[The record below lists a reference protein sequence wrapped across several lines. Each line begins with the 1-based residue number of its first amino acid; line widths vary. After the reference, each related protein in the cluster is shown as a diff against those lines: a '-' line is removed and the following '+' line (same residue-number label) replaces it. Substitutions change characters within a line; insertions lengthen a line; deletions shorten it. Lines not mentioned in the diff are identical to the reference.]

1 MKKRATIFWSMI
13 LCFIMVCN
21 TILATD
27 GVTVNAEEET
37 VTIYFVDTTNEKWI
51 QNDSA
56 AIVLIDNSH
65 NHKTYDM
72 ELTGECTWSVKVPK
86 SAKNITFNRYDQ
98 SKKNQW
104 NSWSAGGREE
114 NNTYYVEGS
123 EYGYWGVKEEAG
135 FQAGDI
141 IYLDVTE
148 FTEWVDKSETTLY
161 INFSAATKEDNSGQD
176 IIIASADHTLYNP
189 YQPLTEVE
197 ENVYKYT
204 VTKENAGKQNLRFW
218 RGNDTILWNCS
229 CLMKYEDYT
238 NGNNCIK
245 VTGWNNN
252 GKVKKYV
259 KASQPDMDIG
269 EIYFQ
274 KLNSGNIEINND
286 NGIVY
291 EKNQILVSA
300 LPGLEKTVMED
311 ILAEIGGQ
319 IVGYIELTND
329 YQIEFNKS
337 KSYDELMNL
346 VSYFES
352 FSFIES
358 ASLNTVLENES
369 EAKTNDEYYEG
380 DSWDEENP
388 DGNNWGLEA
397 LKIPSA
403 WELSNE
409 DNEISVGVI
418 DSEFDMNHPDV
429 SFEMVFNN
437 PAQINNIHG
446 TQVAGIIAATRN
458 NNYGIAGVLNNV
470 KLYGYTIG
478 YENGKMFDYITVME
492 YKYALAL
499 LIGNNVKVVNISQNT
514 GRLQG
519 FAASHGNENA
529 KNYIKTNADILGE
542 FLHKLELAGYDFF
555 IAVAAGNVNKLCYCA
570 DKNDLYGYH
579 DYDEKKDNLQDMI
592 QGGALAYNNH
602 FLNAIELE
610 SVKSRIITV
619 GSIGFTYLSQKKYV
633 YSDFSNI
640 GERVDVC
647 APGEKILSTI
657 PNGKK
662 SSIGVDGFDNN
673 RGTSFATPY
682 ISGIAGLLYQ
692 KNPTLNAYAIKKI
705 ICNNF
710 STKISG
716 NNGETYK
723 LPDAYKCM
731 KAAAN
736 YNSDD
741 NIGSVPTGVLVGTIK
756 NIGNNPVKD
765 AKLTAYRVSTGES
778 NLENYFACA
787 KTDKNGNYDFV
798 LEQGTY
804 NINISA
810 EGYLP
815 CTIKNIVITPDE
827 TKYLE
832 NIIAVKWGYE
842 DFFSKVSGGVKNALT
857 GENISDVEVRYRTG
871 WNNQTGNYVHSFLG
885 ITVKEKT
892 DYRGEFTSELP
903 VGIYTAELIKEGFVT
918 GYFNVVSTTG
928 DSGTIQS
935 MVITPILSS
944 DEYRIV
950 LTWGAEPS
958 DLDAHLVYKKQNNTM
973 FHVYYLEEKYT
984 LSGDDIIA
992 LDLDD
997 TTSYGPETITIKK
1010 SSELLSGGKFTYI
1023 VHDFSNRFSSSSNKL
1038 SLSNAYVRV
1047 YQGNTLIESF
1057 SVPQNVT
1064 GNTWRVFEL
1073 SEEGLHAINQ
1083 FEFISDE
1090 EEIQ

>member
-1 MKKRATIFWSMI
+1 
-13 LCFIMVCN
+13 
-21 TILATD
+21 
-27 GVTVNAEEET
+27 
-37 VTIYFVDTTNEKWI
+37 
-51 QNDSA
+51 
-56 AIVLIDNSH
+56 
-65 NHKTYDM
+65 M
-72 ELTGECTWSVKVPK
+72 ELTGEYTWSVKVPK

-104 NSWSAGGREE
+104 NLWSAGGREE

-403 WELSNE
+403 WELANNE
-409 DNEISVGVI
+409 NLVRMGVMDNMFAAHN
-418 DSEFDMNHPDV
+418 DLPDIKTY
-429 SFEMVFNN
+429 NN
-437 PAQINNIHG
+437 PDEITDSHG
-446 TQVAGIIAATRN
+446 TMVTGVMAAYRN
-458 NNYGIAGVLNNV
+458 NGIGIAGVVDNTE
-470 KLYGYTIG
+470 LYGYAFGDGNKVSI
-478 YENGKMFDYITVME
+478 ME
-492 YKYALAL
+492 YKYAFAL
-499 LIGNNVKVVNISQNT
+499 LVGNNVKTINISRGTERIQAI
-514 GRLQG
+514 
-519 FAASHGNENA
+519 AASYGNANA
-529 KNYIKTNADILGE
+529 KNYVKTNADIME
-542 FLHKLELAGYDFF
+542 NFLKKLVLSGYDFLVV
-555 IAVAAGNVNKLCYCA
+555 VAAGNLNRRGVNVCA
-570 DKNDLYGYH
+570 DDNSLYGYREF
-579 DYDEKKDNLQDMI
+579 DVLKDKPSDKI
-592 QGGALAYNNH
+592 TGGVLAKYEN
-602 FLNAIELE
+602 FLNTIELE
-610 SVKSRIITV
+610 SIKSRIIVV
-619 GSIGFTYLSQKKYV
+619 GSIGLNNTDTGRYV
-633 YSDFSNI
+633 YSGFSNI
-640 GERVDVC
+640 GDRVDVC
-647 APGEKILSTI
+647 APGQNMICTI
-657 PNGKK
+657 AKKDGKYEYME
-662 SSIGVDGFDNN
+662 IERG
-673 RGTSFATPY
+673 GTSFAAPY
-682 ISGIAGLLYQ
+682 IAGIAGLIYQ
-692 KNPTLNAYAIKKI
+692 KNPALNACTIKKI
-705 ICNNF
+705 ICENF
-710 STKISG
+710 SEKISDE
-716 NNGETYK
+716 NGYSYK

-778 NLENYFACA
+778 NLENYFTCA
-787 KTDKNGNYDFV
+787 QTDENGNYDFV

-804 NINISA
+804 NLNISA

-827 TKYLE
+827 TKYWE

-842 DFFSKVSGGVKNALT
+842 DFFSEVNGMVKNALT
-857 GENISDVEVRYRTG
+857 GENVSDVEVQYRTG
-871 WNNQTGNYVHSFLG
+871 WNNQSGNYVRTILG
-885 ITVKEKT
+885 NTVREKT
-892 DYRGEFTSELP
+892 NNTGIFTSKLP
-903 VGIYTAELIKEGFVT
+903 VGIYTAELVKEGFVT
-918 GYFNVVSTTG
+918 GYVNVVSTTG
-928 DSGTIQS
+928 DSGKIQS
-935 MVITPILSS
+935 MVITPVLSS

-950 LTWGAEPS
+950 LTWGKEPR
-958 DLDAHLVYKKQNNTM
+958 DLDAHLIYKKQNNTM
-973 FHVYYLEEKYT
+973 FHVYYLEKKYT
-984 LSGDDIIA
+984 LLGDDIIA

-1023 VHDFSNRFSSSSNKL
+1023 VHDFSNRFNSSSNKL

-1073 SEEGLHAINQ
+1073 SEDGLHAINQ
-1083 FEFISDE
+1083 FEFISDG

>member
-1 MKKRATIFWSMI
+1 
-13 LCFIMVCN
+13 MVCN
-21 TILATD
+21 TILAAD
-27 GVTVNAEEET
+27 GLTVYAEEET
-37 VTIYFVDTTNEKWI
+37 VNIYFMDATREKWI

-56 AIVLIDNSH
+56 TIVLIDNSH

-72 ELTGECTWSVKVPK
+72 KLTGEYTWSAKVPK

-98 SKKNQW
+98 SKTNQW
-104 NSWSAGGREE
+104 NSWSAGGRED

-123 EYGYWGVKEEAG
+123 EYGHWGVKEETG
-135 FQAGDI
+135 FQAGDVV
-141 IYLDVTE
+141 YLDVGE
-148 FTEWVDKSETTLY
+148 FKDWVDKAETTLY
-161 INFSAATKEDNSGQD
+161 INFSAATKDDNSGED
-176 IIIASADHTLYNP
+176 IIIASADSTLFSP
-189 YQPLTEVE
+189 CSELVKVE
-197 ENVYKYT
+197 EYVYKYT
-204 VTKENAGKQNLRFW
+204 VTNENAGKQNLRFW
-218 RGNDTILWNCS
+218 RGNDTMLWNCS

-252 GKVKKYV
+252 GEVSKYIKV
-259 KASQPDMDIG
+259 SPPDIDIG

-274 KLNSGNIEINND
+274 KLNSDNIEVNKD
-286 NGIVY
+286 NGLVY

-311 ILAEIGGQ
+311 ILSEIDGQ
-319 IVGYIELTND
+319 IVGYIALTND
-329 YQIEFNKS
+329 YQIQFNES

-346 VSYFES
+346 ISYFES

-358 ASLNTVLENES
+358 ASLNIVLENES
-369 EAKTNDEYYEG
+369 DAKTNDKLYEG

-418 DSEFDMNHPDV
+418 DSEFDMDHPDLV
-429 SFEMVFNN
+429 FEKAFNN
-437 PAQINNIHG
+437 PVQINDIHG

-458 NNYGIAGVLNNV
+458 NNYGIAGVVDKV
-470 KLYGYTIG
+470 KLYGYTVG

-499 LIGNNVKVVNISQNT
+499 LIGNNVKIINISQNN
-514 GRLQG
+514 GRLQA

-529 KNYIKTNADILGE
+529 KNYVRTNADILGE
-542 FLHKLELAGYDFF
+542 FLHKLELAGYDFL
-555 IAVAAGNVNKLCYCA
+555 IVAAAGNANDLFYCA

-579 DYDEKKDNLQDMI
+579 DYDKIRDNLQDVI
-592 QGGALAYNNH
+592 QGGVLAYNNN

-619 GSIGFTYLSQKKYV
+619 GSIGYTYFPQKKYV
-633 YSDFSNI
+633 YSKFSNI

-657 PNGKK
+657 PSGKK
-662 SSIGVDGFDNN
+662 SFIGVEGFDNN
-673 RGTSFATPY
+673 NGTSFAAPY

-710 STKISG
+710 STKVSG

-736 YNSDD
+736 YSSDD
-741 NIGSVPTGVLVGTIK
+741 NIGSVPTGVLIGTIK
-756 NIGNNPVKD
+756 NIGNNPVKN

-778 NLENYFACA
+778 NLENYFTCA
-787 KTDKNGNYDFV
+787 KTDESGNYDFV

-804 NINISA
+804 NLNISA

-815 CTIKNIVITPDE
+815 CTIKNIVIAPDE

-857 GENISDVEVRYRTG
+857 GENIPDVEVRYRPG
-871 WNNQTGNYVHSFLG
+871 WNNQSGNYVHSFLG

-918 GYFNVVSTTG
+918 GYVNVVSTTG
-928 DSGTIQS
+928 DSGEIQI
-935 MVITPILSS
+935 MVLTPELSS

-950 LTWGAEPS
+950 LTWGKEPK
-958 DLDAHLVYKKQNNTM
+958 DLDAHLVYKKQNNIL
-973 FHVYYLEEKYT
+973 FHIFYRIKMYSPLGEN
-984 LSGDDIIA
+984 IA
-992 LDLDD
+992 GLDLDD

-1010 SSELLSGGKFTYI
+1010 SSELLSEGKFTYI
-1023 VHDFSNRFSSSSNKL
+1023 VHDYTNRNNRSSNKL
-1038 SLSNAYVRV
+1038 SLSNSFVRV
-1047 YQGNTLIESF
+1047 YKGNTLIESY
-1057 SVPQNVT
+1057 SVPQNIT

-1073 SEEGLHAINQ
+1073 SKDGLCAINQ
-1083 FEFISDE
+1083 FDIVSDE
-1090 EEIQ
+1090 TKIQ